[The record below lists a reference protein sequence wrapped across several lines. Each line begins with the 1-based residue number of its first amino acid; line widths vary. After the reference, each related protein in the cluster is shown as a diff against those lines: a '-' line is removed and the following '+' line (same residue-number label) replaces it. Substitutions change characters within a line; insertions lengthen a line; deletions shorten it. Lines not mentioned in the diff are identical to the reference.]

1 MTEVGITHFN
11 QDDDCRYKSVGK
23 LMDLVEM
30 KVRVIIWA
38 ETDKLGSGHKP
49 RLKPDLYS
57 VRPN

>member
-30 KVRVIIWA
+30 KVRVNYY
-38 ETDKLGSGHKP
+38 LGGN
-49 RLKPDLYS
+49 RQT
-57 VRPN
+57 RFWT